1 MGILD
6 LIVDELNKNRGPDA
20 LSKGAKFERLHSE
33 QYQIVTT
40 ENGMFYNPIKK
51 EGV

>member
-6 LIVDELNKNRGPDA
+6 LIVDELNKNRGPEA
-20 LSKGAKFERLHSE
+20 MKTGAKFERLHSE
-33 QYQIVTT
+33 QYQIITT

-51 EGV
+51 AE